1 MRLVIAE
8 RLSRRGEGLGN
19 EMIPWAKAFIT
30 SRILGAHLSGTAWG
44 LNKRKYWR
52 NFGTGR
58 LDWLSQEVMKRALP
72 TYPFTQ
78 RDFEATGEH
87 DFRRAVIHWARAHE
101 LEKRHTYA
109 VTVGGMWGGYLAIE
123 SARAFLWSKLLAS
136 RSCID
141 NLFETMRHVDHG
153 KLLVAIH
160 VRAGQDFHDSNG
172 ILRTKFNVKLPLSWY
187 AAVAGTLQKV
197 FRDRIQ
203 FILVGDT
210 VSEGFKKL
218 AQDLQAI
225 TTQHQHLTE
234 CSDLCLLSL
243 SDLRICSVSSYSLI
257 SCLLAGG
264 PYIWCEEQL
273 GIRNGLYSLWGHED
287 SQHESNSPFAETEQ
301 YLRELGANNRIIQ
314 RRNGFHV
321 SQDDSLPDALIAQL
335 EECIGRRDYRL
346 DLIRFG
352 ALPTHEWIAP

>member
-19 EMIPWAKAFIT
+19 EMIPWAKAFIA
-30 SRILGAHLSGTAWG
+30 SRILDAHLSGTAWG

-58 LDWLSQEVMKRALP
+58 LDWLSQEIMKRALP

-78 RDFEATGEH
+78 QDFETTGER
-87 DFRRAVIHWARAHE
+87 DFRRAFIHWAKSRE
-101 LEKRHTYA
+101 LEKKHNYA

-136 RSCID
+136 RSCIN
-141 NLFETMRHVDHG
+141 NLFETMRHIDHG

-160 VRAGQDFHDSNG
+160 VRAGQGFDGSSD
-172 ILRTKFNVKLPLSWY
+172 ILRTKFNVRLPLTWY
-187 AAVAGTLQKV
+187 AAVARTLQAV

-203 FILVGDT
+203 FILLGDT
-210 VSEGFKKL
+210 VSEGFKEL

-225 TTQHQHLTE
+225 TTHHQNLTE

-287 SQHESNSPFAETEQ
+287 TQHKNNSPFAETEQ
-301 YLRELGANNRIIQ
+301 YLRKLGHNNRLIQ
-314 RRNGFHV
+314 RRHGFHV
-321 SQDDSLPDALIAQL
+321 SQDGTLPDALISQL
-335 EECIGRRDYRL
+335 EERIDRRDYRL

-352 ALPTHEWIAP
+352 ALPIDEKFAP